1 MTMGVRFSLCR
12 EHKTHELNVGTND
25 DDDDDDDDMMMMEV
39 GTHRCKLLLWLVNFG
54 NLAMEERPMV
64 VTWIREGRI
73 RGDIWE
79 LTTRHLW

>member
-12 EHKTHELNVGTND
+12 EHKTHKLNVGTN
-25 DDDDDDDDMMMMEV
+25 DDDDDMMMMEV

>member
-12 EHKTHELNVGTND
+12 EHKTHKLNVGTNN
-25 DDDDDDDDMMMMEV
+25 DDDDDDMMMMEV

-64 VTWIREGRI
+64 VTWIREGWI